1 MDKLEQQNIPK
12 SRSEVIRLARE
23 SCTKNLTPTSRRIEK
38 HYKVHNHASKESP
51 IGFMQ
56 IISIKNFAIRFVC
69 ALAIFL
75 TIITISTLDS
85 KYNTNYGAKIEGW
98 VIDNV
103 RLEKAEDFFVSIIE
117 KVNNNYFK

>member
-1 MDKLEQQNIPK
+1 MDKLEQENIPR

-23 SCTKNLTPTSRRIEK
+23 SCARNLTPTSRRIGK
-38 HYKVHNHASKESP
+38 HYQGIP
-51 IGFMQ
+51 IK
-56 IISIKNFAIRFVC
+56 SLAIRFVC

-75 TIITISTLDS
+75 TIITISKLDG